1 MLLHFS
7 MLVLIF
13 FTNVLDFFIIRAC
26 FDIQA
31 ANIIGIFCIST
42 TYAFENF
49 SIPVVLVEAAAYRAG
64 LSNTV
69 KVSGEMEPM
78 YWFTLAFI
86 SWSSIS

>member
-13 FTNVLDFFIIRAC
+13 FTNGLDFFIIRAY
-26 FDIQA
+26 FYIQA

-42 TYAFENF
+42 TYAFENL

-64 LSNTV
+64 LAGV
-69 KVSGEMEPM
+69 IWLYLDKV
-78 YWFTLAFI
+78 I
-86 SWSSIS
+86 STPIKTCSRHLVSM

>member
-7 MLVLIF
+7 MLVLVF
-13 FTNVLDFFIIRAC
+13 FTNVLDFFIIWAC

-42 TYAFENF
+42 TYAFENL

-64 LSNTV
+64 LAGIIWLYFD
-69 KVSGEMEPM
+69 KV
-78 YWFTLAFI
+78 I
-86 SWSSIS
+86 STPIKTCSRLLVCM